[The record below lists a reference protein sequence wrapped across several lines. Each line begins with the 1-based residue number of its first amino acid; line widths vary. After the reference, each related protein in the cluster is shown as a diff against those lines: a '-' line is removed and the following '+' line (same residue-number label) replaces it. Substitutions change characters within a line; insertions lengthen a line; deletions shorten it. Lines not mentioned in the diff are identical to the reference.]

1 MDFRFSEEQTMAADV
16 VRELLAD
23 VCQPADLRRLM
34 GEGSARDENRWAKIV
49 EMGLAGALVAE
60 DRGGLGLNAVDFVQI
75 AEACGYAGLPE
86 PLVENSGVAL
96 PLLAEFADNPGAAI
110 VLERA
115 LAGEVTVAVAHPAN
129 PFVADADN
137 AAAILVVRDGAV
149 HLVESASASIVTQ
162 PSVDPFRRLFTVE
175 FTPSSETL
183 VADAT
188 QAAAP
193 LAAALD
199 RGALFAAAQMQGMA
213 QRCVDLGVAYA
224 KERQQFGKPIGSYQ
238 AVKHHLATAQVKIE
252 FARPVLHAAAAQL
265 ENADLCSRARISQ
278 AKLVCTDTCD
288 VAARTSIQVH
298 GAMGYSWEVDVH
310 FFLKRGIALTNW
322 WGGTAFH
329 RERVA
334 ARVFGRPLG
343 PEHTFAREVENA

>member
-1 MDFRFSEEQTMAADV
+1 MDFRFSEEQTMTADV

-34 GEGSARDENRWAKIV
+34 GEGAARDASRWAKIL

-60 DRGGLGLNAVDFVQI
+60 DNGGLGLSAIDFVQI

-86 PLVENSGVAL
+86 PLVENAGVAL
-96 PLLAEFADNPGAAI
+96 PLLAAFSDNARVAA
-110 VLERA
+110 LLKRA
-115 LAGEVTVAVAHPAN
+115 LAGDVTVTVAHPAN
-129 PFVADADN
+129 SFVADADT
-137 AAAILVVRDGAV
+137 AEAVLVVRDGAV
-149 HLVESASASIVTQ
+149 HLVETAKARIVAQ

-175 FTPSSETL
+175 FEPSDATL
-183 VADAT
+183 VAGASE
-188 QAAAP
+188 AAVP

-199 RGALFAAAQMQGMA
+199 RGALFAAAQMQGLA

-265 ENADLCSRARISQ
+265 EQGDLYSRARVSQ
-278 AKLVCTDTCD
+278 AKLACTDAAD

-310 FFLKRGIALTNW
+310 FFLKRGIALTSW

-334 ARVFGRPLG
+334 ARVFARPLG
-343 PEHTFAREVENA
+343 PEHTFAGEA